1 MDLITEKSIGIDE
14 HVFAERR
21 SDIRMR
27 VLKGAVLTFNHGF
40 SIFEG
45 TIRNQSEH
53 GGKLT
58 FGEALAVP
66 SIFELKIAGEEKPRI
81 VRVRWRS
88 MTALGVEF
96 S

>member
-1 MDLITEKSIGIDE
+1 MNLITEKSFGIDG

-21 SDIRMR
+21 SDIRTR
-27 VLKGAVLTFNHGF
+27 LFKGAALTFNHGF
-40 SIFEG
+40 SSFEG

-66 SIFELKIAGEEKPRI
+66 SI
-81 VRVRWRS
+81 S
-88 MTALGVEF
+88 

>member
-1 MDLITEKSIGIDE
+1 MDLITEKSIGIDG

-27 VLKGAVLTFNHGF
+27 MLKGAALTFNHGF
-40 SIFEG
+40 SSFEG

-53 GGKLT
+53 GAKLT

-66 SIFELKIAGEEKPRI
+66 PVFGLKIASEEKPRMA
-81 VRVRWRS
+81 RVRWRS